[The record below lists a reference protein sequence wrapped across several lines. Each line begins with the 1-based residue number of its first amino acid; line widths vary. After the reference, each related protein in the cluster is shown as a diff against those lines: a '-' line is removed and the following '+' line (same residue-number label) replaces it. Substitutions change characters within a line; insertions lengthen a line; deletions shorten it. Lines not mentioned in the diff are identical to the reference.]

1 MKVLYVEDV
10 PAQAEIVQTFL
21 ELAEGEHD
29 MEHVETLRETRSRL
43 KKEEFEVILLDLG
56 LPDGEGTDL
65 VTQVDKVAP
74 DTPIVVLTGNE
85 DPGLGIACL
94 QAGAQD
100 FLNKRDLTP
109 QKLVESLTY
118 AMTRKLEAAP
128 ELDRVL
134 SRVKALHSSQF
145 GEIDSKLSSRY
156 QELLTQPSLLFSV
169 EHWTLGRALAR
180 EGVSSEQV
188 LAMHAESLSK
198 VCEEVTSRE
207 KGRYLNNSELV
218 ALATIAFMSDTYRDL
233 NITAKSKGMA
243 ARAKKSRAT
252 KSTSKAKPE
261 KAKETKKLSKKPKKL
276 KITKKASKKKKT

>member
-1 MKVLYVEDV
+1 M

-21 ELAEGEHD
+21 ELAEGEHLMD
-29 MEHVETLRETRSRL
+29 HVETLREARAKL
-43 KKEEFEVILLDLG
+43 KKSEYEVILLDLG

-65 VTQVDKVAP
+65 VTKIDGVAP

-85 DPGLGIACL
+85 DPGLGVGCL

-109 QKLVESLTY
+109 QKLVESLLY
-118 AMTRKLEAAP
+118 AITRKSEAAP
-128 ELDRVL
+128 ELDRIL

-145 GEIDSKLSSRY
+145 GEIDEKLAERY

-188 LAMHAESLSK
+188 LAMHAECLAK
-198 VCEEVTSRE
+198 VCSEVTPRE

-218 ALATIAFMSDTYRDL
+218 ALATVAFMADTYRDL
-233 NITAKSKGMA
+233 NITAKSKGLA
-243 ARAKKSRAT
+243 ARAKKSRSGKT
-252 KSTSKAKPE
+252 TSKNKGKSKTTAKL
-261 KAKETKKLSKKPKKL
+261 KKTPKKL
-276 KITKKASKKKKT
+276 KITKKKAKKEG

>member
-1 MKVLYVEDV
+1 MKVLYVEDM

-21 ELAEGEHD
+21 ELAEGDHQMD
-29 MEHVETLRETRSRL
+29 HAETLREARAKL
-43 KKEEFEVILLDLG
+43 KKSEYEVILLDLG

-65 VTQVDKVAP
+65 VSQIDKVAP

-85 DPGLGIACL
+85 DAGLGISCL

-109 QKLVESLTY
+109 QKLVESLVY
-118 AMTRKLEAAP
+118 AMTRKSEAAP

-145 GEIDSKLSSRY
+145 EEIEPKLAKRY

-169 EHWTLGRALAR
+169 EHWTLGRTLAR
-180 EGVSSEQV
+180 EGFSSEQV
-188 LAMHAESLSK
+188 LAMHADCLGN
-198 VCEEVTSRE
+198 VCSEVTPRE

-218 ALATIAFMSDTYRDL
+218 ALATVAFMADTYRDL
-233 NITAKSKGMA
+233 NITAKSKGLA
-243 ARAKKSRAT
+243 ARAKKSRAR
-252 KSTSKAKPE
+252 SSE
-261 KAKETKKLSKKPKKL
+261 DDSKKSITTKKL
-276 KITKKASKKKKT
+276 KISKKKKKTKS